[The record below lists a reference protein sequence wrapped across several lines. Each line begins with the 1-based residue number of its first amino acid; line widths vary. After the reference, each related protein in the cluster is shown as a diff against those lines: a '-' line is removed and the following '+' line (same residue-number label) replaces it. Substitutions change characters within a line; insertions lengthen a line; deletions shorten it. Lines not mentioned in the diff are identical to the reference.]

1 MTRANTTREGL
12 TITITVD
19 NTSSNHSHDAAATA
33 LSTTCQTASST
44 TPQRPRVFKHATPR
58 LIDTQP
64 PRSTYRLS
72 LSHAEQPPCLA
83 KPAQHVK
90 IPSHPH
96 HTHTLQPRKD
106 VLGQADP
113 LHSVSTLEVGG
124 PAREQ

>member
-12 TITITVD
+12 TITVD
-19 NTSSNHSHDAAATA
+19 NTSSNHSHHGAATA
-33 LSTTCQTASST
+33 LSTTRQTASST
-44 TPQRPRVFKHATPR
+44 TPQRPRVLKHATPR

-64 PRSTYRLS
+64 HRSTYRLS
-72 LSHAEQPPCLA
+72 LSHAELPPCLA
-83 KPAQHVK
+83 KLAQHVK

-96 HTHTLQPRKD
+96 HTHTLQPRKE

-113 LHSVSTLEVGG
+113 LHSVSTLKVGV

>member
-1 MTRANTTREGL
+1 MTRANTIREGL
-12 TITITVD
+12 TVD
-19 NTSSNHSHDAAATA
+19 NTSSNHSHHVAATA
-33 LSTTCQTASST
+33 LSTARQTAAST
-44 TPQRPRVFKHATPR
+44 TPQRPRVLKHATPR

-64 PRSTYRLS
+64 LRSTYLLS

-83 KPAQHVK
+83 KPTRDVK

-113 LHSVSTLEVGG
+113 LHSVSTLKVGG